1 MTIADTTGPGTDYLT
16 TAEAGA
22 QLGVQA
28 QRVRQYIYQGRLP
41 GAARR
46 GRDWMIPPK
55 SLKSLQIRAYR
66 RTKKSRKT
74 T

>member
-1 MTIADTTGPGTDYLT
+1 MTIAAANADTTGPGTTGPGTDHLT

-28 QRVRQYIYQGRLP
+28 QRIRQYIYQGRLP

-55 SLKSLQIRAYR
+55 SL
-66 RTKKSRKT
+66 
-74 T
+74 